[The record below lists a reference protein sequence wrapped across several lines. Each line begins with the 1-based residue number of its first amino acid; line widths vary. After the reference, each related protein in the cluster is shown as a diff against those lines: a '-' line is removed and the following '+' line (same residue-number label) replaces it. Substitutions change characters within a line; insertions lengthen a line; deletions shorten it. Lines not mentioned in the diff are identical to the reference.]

1 MTLKKTKLVAAA
13 SAALIA
19 GLAAAPACAAPAG
32 CGPVPAVTFITDVSG
47 SMMETF
53 GDARARAGIDADRQE
68 TDGRTRAD
76 LARELIGRLGAAAA
90 EGTNAT
96 TGLLT
101 LSPFTELMPDAKRPA
116 DDFGRELEAR
126 LPVRLEVFGRPSRI
140 GERALKR
147 LSAPL
152 GDDRAVI
159 FITDGGFETE
169 PEDGRPSAVAALEA
183 FVRANPQVCPRIVSA
198 AVTEAERA
206 GVEALARVAPCAP
219 VADLETLVRDEKAF
233 EAFRTETLSRPCATL
248 EIEGVTF
255 AFESARLEPAAVETL
270 GRALEAIARRDASER
285 ILIRGWT
292 DHTGG
297 ERYNRELSLRR
308 ARAVRDHFAAAGV
321 DPARLSVEGAGK
333 SFKYDNATRDGRRRN
348 RRVELIFENGMT
360 SKDAL

>member
-53 GDARARAGIDADRQE
+53 GDARARAGIDADRPE
-68 TDGRTRAD
+68 TDGRPRAD

-126 LPVRLEVFGRPSRI
+126 LPVSLEVFGRPSRI

-233 EAFRTETLSRPCATL
+233 EAFRTETL
-248 EIEGVTF
+248 
-255 AFESARLEPAAVETL
+255 
-270 GRALEAIARRDASER
+270 GRALEAIARRDPSER